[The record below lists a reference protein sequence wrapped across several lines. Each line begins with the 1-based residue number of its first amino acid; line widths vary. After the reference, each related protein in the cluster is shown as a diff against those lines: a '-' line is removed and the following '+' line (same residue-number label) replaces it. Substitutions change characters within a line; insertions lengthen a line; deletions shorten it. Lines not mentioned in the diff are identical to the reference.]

1 MFHFTSLIRVWPSGD
16 SMTHHSPYNYQVPL
30 CIYTYGV
37 NVYVRDPEITLPPSP
52 FMIEMA
58 PLRGGGGG
66 GGERSNL
73 LTRGRHTGSNCTT
86 NFSAGAVWPASV
98 GNTTV
103 YQACSSIDQAS
114 FQSDLQAS
122 RYCSSNGTWGDVDLT
137 TCALLPSTAQ
147 SFALVWIVF
156 NVTSVNAS
164 SVNVVG
170 NGVS

>member
-1 MFHFTSLIRVWPSGD
+1 M
-16 SMTHHSPYNYQVPL
+16 
-30 CIYTYGV
+30 
-37 NVYVRDPEITLPPSP
+37 TLPPPLPPSSP
-52 FMIEMA
+52 SLA
-58 PLRGGGGG
+58 PLGGGGGGGG
-66 GGERSNL
+66 GGESNL

-170 NGVS
+170 NGGELNVCVSVHV

>member
-1 MFHFTSLIRVWPSGD
+1 
-16 SMTHHSPYNYQVPL
+16 MTKP
-30 CIYTYGV
+30 
-37 NVYVRDPEITLPPSP
+37 
-52 FMIEMA
+52 MA
-58 PLRGGGGG
+58 PALSVALVLVAVG
-66 GGERSNL
+66 
-73 LTRGRHTGSNCTT
+73 LTFAEGSNCTT

-170 NGVS
+170 NGLRMASLNDSLPITNVILLSSFQPKHWKNHIVVST